1 MTTYHV
7 KIIRCDAD
15 KTQEACSNTRRRPD
29 GQRLRVDNLEAIQWG
44 RLRQCHRGE
53 SLGKA
58 ANDDH
63 SLFGDTRIFARQFVK
78 GWN

>member
-29 GQRLRVDNLEAIQWG
+29 GQRLRVDNIEAIQWG
-44 RLRQCHRGE
+44 DCANVIGE
-53 SLGKA
+53 RAWERPPMTITACSETLAFLPASL
-58 ANDDH
+58 
-63 SLFGDTRIFARQFVK
+63 
-78 GWN
+78 

>member
-63 SLFGDTRIFARQFVK
+63 SLSETLAFLPASL
-78 GWN
+78 